1 MPRRFS
7 IVFTLV
13 ALAGLLL
20 AACAVQQEQPKEEV
34 AEEAGV
40 EEIAEPSP
48 EEIQAEGCP
57 EGQVS
62 NEAGTECYPEEEQQR
77 AQEEMERQRREYQRE
92 QAQEWV
98 SRYEA
103 GKILPT
109 QQNPPETLQ
118 LECQMQKAIV
128 AGGQEHVDE
137 IQEPVFERAAR
148 NAQARQK
155 GETPEE
161 GPDLSEAF
169 DNAGYTC
176 PPPPAPAPAPEELD
190 KMYEKPAD
198 NPKQREVQ
206 CGPQSNASPEFRE
219 KYC

>member
-1 MPRRFS
+1 LTRRFS
-7 IVFTLV
+7 IVFALV
-13 ALAGLLL
+13 VLAGLLL
-20 AACAVQQEQPKEEV
+20 AACAVQQEQPKEEA

-40 EEIAEPSP
+40 EEIAQPSP

-57 EGQVS
+57 EGQVA

-77 AQEEMERQRREYQRE
+77 AQEKIEQQSRE

-98 SRYEA
+98 SRYEN
-103 GKILPT
+103 GKIFPT

-118 LECQMQKAIV
+118 LECQMRKAFA

-137 IQEPVFERAAR
+137 IQEPVFERATR

-161 GPDLSEAF
+161 GPDLSEEFA
-169 DNAGYTC
+169 NAGYTC
-176 PPPPAPAPAPEELD
+176 PPPPPPAPSPEELD
-190 KMYEKPAD
+190 KKYEKPAD

>member
-1 MPRRFS
+1 MMWFPA
-7 IVFTLV
+7 VF
-13 ALAGLLL
+13 AAFFWAG
-20 AACAVQQEQPKEEV
+20 CSVEEEQPSEEA

-57 EGQVS
+57 EGQIS
-62 NEAGTECYPEEEQQR
+62 NEAGTECFPLEEHHRQVEEQER
-77 AQEEMERQRREYQRE
+77 AVEERARE
-92 QAQEWV
+92 QAKEWV

-118 LECQMQKAIV
+118 LECQMQKAFV

-137 IQEPVFERAAR
+137 IQEPVFERAAL

-155 GETPEE
+155 GKTPEE

-169 DNAGYTC
+169 
-176 PPPPAPAPAPEELD
+176 
-190 KMYEKPAD
+190 
-198 NPKQREVQ
+198 
-206 CGPQSNASPEFRE
+206 
-219 KYC
+219 

>member
-1 MPRRFS
+1 MLVRFS

-20 AACAVQQEQPKEEV
+20 AACAVQQEQPKEEA

-40 EEIAEPSP
+40 EEIAQLSP

-77 AQEEMERQRREYQRE
+77 AQEDE

-103 GKILPT
+103 GKILPAR
-109 QQNPPETLQ
+109 QNPPETLQ
-118 LECQMQKAIV
+118 LECQMKKAYV
-128 AGGQEHVDE
+128 AGGQDHVDE

-176 PPPPAPAPAPEELD
+176 PPPPPQAPSPEELD